1 MNRAFTLL
9 ARSKIPQ
16 EGNLL
21 SKNSRSQPHR
31 EGPAPIS
38 YRVLQVGH
46 SNTKNLRSLFSSDYG
61 DSPLNPRSLFSI
73 LKVGQGALWV
83 RLSIRAQL
91 GPEPLMSTLRQIEA
105 NRRNSEKSTGP
116 TSVTGKAA
124 SSMNALKS
132 GIHAKSLVLPSEKV
146 ADLEQLI
153 DEYYQHH
160 RPASPEARAF
170 LDDLIRCEWTLRRLD
185 TAESQM
191 WQYQSD
197 DRFRDPQKYPL
208 GYAAS
213 CTPGTFTNLQSRV
226 NPPRRAR
233 DRALLALERLKA
245 GAQAAP
251 VPDPVVEPA
260 LPTLVPPP
268 PRPPPPTHSRPNGF
282 LPPTPSATPRPPAHK
297 SLTPNHFT
305 PNWLRSA
312 NPLHH
317 PDFPGATEPR
327 PRPASAR
334 QYWVRSGSL

>member
-1 MNRAFTLL
+1 
-9 ARSKIPQ
+9 
-16 EGNLL
+16 
-21 SKNSRSQPHR
+21 
-31 EGPAPIS
+31 
-38 YRVLQVGH
+38 
-46 SNTKNLRSLFSSDYG
+46 
-61 DSPLNPRSLFSI
+61 
-73 LKVGQGALWV
+73 
-83 RLSIRAQL
+83 
-91 GPEPLMSTLRQIEA
+91 MSTLRQIEA

-124 SSMNALKS
+124 SSMNALKT

-213 CTPGTFTNLQSRV
+213 CNPGTFTKLQYRV
-226 NPPRRAR
+226 DTTRRAR

-268 PRPPPPTHSRPNGF
+268 LSPSPQTTSPQIGF
-282 LPPTPSATPRPPAHK
+282 VPPTPSTTPISPAPP
-297 SLTPNHFT
+297 S
-305 PNWLRSA
+305 
-312 NPLHH
+312 
-317 PDFPGATEPR
+317 PDPD
-327 PRPASAR
+327 RPAPVSTGSG
-334 QYWVRSGSL
+334 QVR